1 MRIELLKHKNYIF
14 LPHSSKFSFCIDDRA
29 STAGLPQRQHS
40 FDDLIC
46 EFRRMASFHL
56 AVIDPMQQFDPI

>member
-1 MRIELLKHKNYIF
+1 MHTELLKRKNYIF

-29 STAGLPQRQHS
+29 STAGLPQQQHS

-46 EFRRMASFHL
+46 EFRRMTSFHF
-56 AVIDPMQQFDPI
+56 AVIDPMQLFDPM